1 MTNMLLAC
9 LLIAGASGCSVKRMA
24 VNKVGDALAGSGTT
38 FSADND
44 PELVRDA
51 IPFSLKLMEALS
63 AESPKHQGLLQAMA
77 SGFTQYSY
85 AFVQQ
90 EADRLEGTDL
100 EAAWEKQERA
110 RKLYLRARD
119 YGMRAL
125 ELRHRGFAEDLRR
138 DAKAAVALARMRDV
152 PLLYWTAAAWGAAI
166 SLSKDNADLIAEIPL
181 VEALMDR
188 AFALEPDFSDGAIHS
203 FYITYEMSRA
213 QTEGDPVER
222 SRKHFEQAVALTKGQ
237 QAGPYVAFAESV
249 CVQRQD
255 RQQFET
261 LLRQA
266 LAIDVD
272 ARPEWRLAN
281 IVMQRRANWL
291 LSRAEDLFLAGPEK
305 SEDNS

>member
-1 MTNMLLAC
+1 
-9 LLIAGASGCSVKRMA
+9 
-24 VNKVGDALAGSGTT
+24 
-38 FSADND
+38 
-44 PELVRDA
+44 
-51 IPFSLKLMEALS
+51 
-63 AESPKHQGLLQAMA
+63 MA

-125 ELRHRGFAEDLRR
+125 ELRHRGFTEDLRR

-213 QTEGDPVER
+213 QAEGDPVER